1 MYDLIIV
8 PAVNFQGLNGA
19 VAQLGER
26 RLCKPE
32 VVGSNP
38 SGSTK
43 SSFRCKLTPKRP
55 TPLDR
60 EIQISAGGKPAE
72 CITFYD
78 IVKKG
83 FA

>member
-1 MYDLIIV
+1 MI
-8 PAVNFQGLNGA
+8 FQGLNGA

-38 SGSTK
+38 SGSTNSAEARWRRARLTLDNRDK
-43 SSFRCKLTPKRP
+43 FVRRIFRRS
-55 TPLDR
+55 
-60 EIQISAGGKPAE
+60 IQLNH
-72 CITFYD
+72 